1 VLLLCESLE
10 YIHEEHMAL
19 RPSASVATMLPGLRL
34 IFNIVVLLDDVHL
47 IPTLDGYCSSPS
59 PAPASRLPL

>member
-1 VLLLCESLE
+1 VVQVKCRLQNEEAWKVQVLLLCESLE

-47 IPTLDGYCSSPS
+47 IIV
-59 PAPASRLPL
+59 